1 LELQIGRNVEA
12 YFDDVLVRSRKHRDL
27 LDDLKETFDDL
38 HKYKMMLNP
47 KNVWSMYHQEN
58 CSATWYRLE
67 ESMRTRRRWRPSNKC
82 NHPELARKSRSGQA
96 RKSKLLE
103 RGMRFYKLL
112 RKADGFQWDDQAT
125 VTFIKLKQYLKSLP
139 TMVPPKHD
147 DVLLLYVAAI
157 DAVVSTVIAV
167 ERPEAT
173 TEVKQQ
179 HMYCASKILKDAQT
193 RYPQVQKLLYSVL
206 MTTRKLKHY
215 FFTHIVWVVSDR
227 PLGCVLQSKEAIG
240 WITQWAVEIGQYD
253 AEFVPQWTVKSQALT
268 DFIAE

>member
-1 LELQIGRNVEA
+1 MCVRCIIRKTTRLHGIVSRNQCEPEEAGGHQTIATTPNLQGNPEA
-12 YFDDVLVRSRKHRDL
+12 GMH
-27 LDDLKETFDDL
+27 
-38 HKYKMMLNP
+38 NG
-47 KNVWSMYHQEN
+47 
-58 CSATWYRLE
+58 
-67 ESMRTRRRWRPSNKC
+67 
-82 NHPELARKSRSGQA
+82 GQA

-103 RGMRFYKLL
+103 RGMPFYKLL

-125 VTFIKLKQYLKSLP
+125 VAFIKLKQYLKFLP

-179 HMYCASKILKDAQT
+179 HMYCVSKILKDAQT

-227 PLGCVLQSKEAIG
+227 PLGCVLQRKEAIG